1 MNAELQYL
9 RDFVRRRSGL
19 SLSADKDYL
28 IENRL
33 QPLVR
38 RNGLRDIAE
47 LVGKIERSP
56 DLAQDVVD
64 AMATSETSFF
74 RDKIPFEILRDQVI
88 PELLAARAATRTLR
102 IWCAA
107 CASGQEP
114 YSVAML
120 LREMGARLRDW
131 KVSITATDMVARV
144 VKQAEEGVYSQFEV
158 QRGLPIQYLLKY
170 FTRTGEAWK
179 LVPEIRQMVNFRRL
193 NLLDD
198 ISSLGQ
204 FDIVICR
211 NVLIY
216 FDLPVKVSLLER
228 LTRALHPDGALLL
241 GGTETTLGLSSAFAP
256 HARAGIFLAHAHVGR
271 KSPRPLLAAAIS

>member
-1 MNAELQYL
+1 MSAELQYL

-38 RNGLRDIAE
+38 RNGLRDFAE

-198 ISSLGQ
+198 FSSLGQ

-256 HARAGIFLAHAHVGR
+256 HARARSFLAHAHVGMT
-271 KSPRPLLAAAIS
+271 SPRPLLAAAIS